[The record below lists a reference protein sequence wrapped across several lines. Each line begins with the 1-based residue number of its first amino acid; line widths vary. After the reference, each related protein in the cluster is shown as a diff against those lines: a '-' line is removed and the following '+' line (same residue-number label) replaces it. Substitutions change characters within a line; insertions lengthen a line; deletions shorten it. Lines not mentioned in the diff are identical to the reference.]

1 MFIEKICPPAL
12 IYLIYSFI
20 QIVVDTLNGLYNT
33 AFIKLWVSI
42 IFTAL
47 LNILCDSG
55 LGIISWTIVFL
66 PFILTALLTT
76 ILLIEFGLDPSS
88 GKLYR
93 KQQTN
98 DDSNPEYVDAE
109 YPKLQDPSKV
119 ITSDTPYVINIDGL
133 THSHKHLH
141 DDTSHYHAHTHSDP
155 YNTKH
160 L

>member
-1 MFIEKICPPAL
+1 MFIENICPPAL
-12 IYLIYSFI
+12 IYLVYSFI

-47 LNILCDSG
+47 LNILCDNG

-66 PFILTALLTT
+66 PFLLTALLTT

-93 KQQTN
+93 KEDTKEKEN
-98 DDSNPEYVDAE
+98 DNAN
-109 YPKLQDPSKV
+109 YPKIEDPTKV
-119 ITSDTPYVINIDGL
+119 ITSDRPYVINIDGL
-133 THSHKHLH
+133 THSHRHFH

-160 L
+160 

>member
-20 QIVVDTLNGLYNT
+20 QIVIDTLNGLYNT

-42 IFTAL
+42 IFTIL
-47 LNILCDSG
+47 LNILCNNG

-93 KQQTN
+93 KEDTN
-98 DDSNPEYVDAE
+98 ETDKDEDLNIDL
-109 YPKLQDPSKV
+109 PKIEDPTKQ
-119 ITSDTPYVINIDGL
+119 ITSDRPYVINIDGL
-133 THSHKHLH
+133 THSHAHFH
-141 DDTSHYHAHTHSDP
+141 DDAKHYHAHTHSDP

-160 L
+160 

>member
-1 MFIEKICPPAL
+1 MFIENICPPAL
-12 IYLIYSFI
+12 IYLVYSFI

-47 LNILCDSG
+47 LNILCDNG

-66 PFILTALLTT
+66 PFLLTALLTT

-93 KQQTN
+93 KDTKEKEN
-98 DDSNPEYVDAE
+98 DNAN
-109 YPKLQDPSKV
+109 YPKIEDPTKV
-119 ITSDTPYVINIDGL
+119 ITSDRPYVINIDGL
-133 THSHKHLH
+133 THSHSHFH
-141 DDTSHYHAHTHSDP
+141 DDTTHYHAHTHSDP

-160 L
+160 

>member
-109 YPKLQDPSKV
+109 YPFFNKTLALGSNSVCPRSSMKKNEK
-119 ITSDTPYVINIDGL
+119 YVKYKKYFKII
-133 THSHKHLH
+133 
-141 DDTSHYHAHTHSDP
+141 
-155 YNTKH
+155 
-160 L
+160 

>member
-12 IYLIYSFI
+12 IYLVYSFI

-47 LNILCDSG
+47 LNILCDNG

-66 PFILTALLTT
+66 PFLLTALLTT

-93 KQQTN
+93 KEDTKEKEKENDNTN
-98 DDSNPEYVDAE
+98 
-109 YPKLQDPSKV
+109 YPKIEDPTKV
-119 ITSDTPYVINIDGL
+119 ITSDRPYVINIDGL
-133 THSHKHLH
+133 THSHSHLH
-141 DDTSHYHAHTHSDP
+141 GDTSHYHAHTHSDP

-160 L
+160 